1 MLAGMKRRYPGKS
14 PAQGAATSV
23 FVATRAEL
31 GVGTP
36 GYYEDCHPA
45 ALVPAIVDGIHGVL
59 PHALDPVAARRLWDV
74 SAELVAAV

>member
-1 MLAGMKRRYPGKS
+1 MKRSYPGKS

-31 GVGTP
+31 GVGMP

-45 ALVPAIVDGIHGVL
+45 AVVPAIIDGIHGVL
-59 PHALDPVAARRLWDV
+59 PHALDPDAARRLWDV
-74 SAELVAAV
+74 SVDLVASA